1 LTGRNDAV
9 WRYTTAGESHGPAV
23 TGFLEGMPA
32 GLPLGAADVD
42 PDLARRQVGYGRGA
56 RMAIEKDTAEF
67 LGGVRFGKTTGAPL
81 ALLVKNRGREEFKKK
96 PAGYE
101 PLVLPR
107 PGHTDLAGAMKYGLD
122 DMRDVLER
130 ASARE
135 TAARVALG
143 ACARKLL
150 GHFDIAVRSVVER
163 IGAAAADL
171 PERIPAS
178 GWKKVEK
185 SAFRCPDRS
194 AERAMKK
201 AIDDAA
207 AAGDTLGGVVRVVAE
222 GVPPGLGSHSQWDLK
237 LDGRLAGAMMS
248 LPAVKG
254 VGIGIGF
261 EAAEHRGSVVH
272 DPISWSKKKPF
283 GYYRR
288 TNRAG
293 GIEGGISNGEPVVL
307 RVAMKP
313 IPTLRKPLRSVNVK
327 TRASSR
333 AAVVRSDICAVPALG
348 VIAEA
353 VLALEIAGAMR
364 EKFGGDSLREMGENC
379 RNYVRKIGK

>member
-1 LTGRNDAV
+1 MV
-9 WRYTTAGESHGPAV
+9 WKYMTAGESHGPAV

-32 GLPLGAADVD
+32 GLPLGTADVD
-42 PDLARRQVGYGRGA
+42 PDMARRQVGYGRGA

-67 LGGVRFGKTTGAPL
+67 LGGVRFGKTTGAPV
-81 ALLVKNRGREEFKKK
+81 ALLVKNRGREEFGKK
-96 PAGYE
+96 PADYE

-150 GHFDIAVRSVVER
+150 GHFDISVRSVVER
-163 IGAAAADL
+163 IGSAVADL
-171 PERIPAS
+171 PEKIPAS
-178 GWKKVEK
+178 GWKKVEQ
-185 SAFRCPDRS
+185 SAFRCPDAK

-201 AIDDAA
+201 VIDAAA

-222 GVPPGLGSHSQWDLK
+222 SVPPGLGSHSQWDQK

-261 EAAEHRGSVVH
+261 EAAENLGSKVH
-272 DPISWSKKKPF
+272 DPISWSKKKPYGF
-283 GYYRR
+283 YRR

-313 IPTLRKPLRSVNVK
+313 IPTLRKPLRSVNMK

-353 VLALEIAGAMR
+353 VLALELAGAMR
-364 EKFGGDSLREMGENC
+364 EKFGGDSLREMSENY
-379 RNYVRKIGK
+379 RNYVRRIGK

>member
-1 LTGRNDAV
+1 MV
-9 WRYTTAGESHGPAV
+9 WKYMTAGESHGPAV

-32 GLPLGAADVD
+32 GLPLGPADVD

-56 RMAIEKDTAEF
+56 RMAIEKDTARF

-81 ALLVKNRGREEFKKK
+81 ALMVENRGREEFGKR

-107 PGHTDLAGAMKYGLD
+107 PGHTDLAGAVKYGLD

-135 TAARVALG
+135 TAARCALG

-150 GHFDIAVRSVVER
+150 GRFDVTVRSLVER
-163 IGAAAADL
+163 IGSATADV
-171 PERIPAS
+171 PENVPAS
-178 GWKKVEK
+178 SWRKVEK
-185 SAFRCPDRS
+185 SPFRCPDGR
-194 AERAMKK
+194 AEKAMKK
-201 AIDDAA
+201 AVDTAA
-207 AAGDTLGGVVRVVAE
+207 AKGDTLGGVVRVVAE
-222 GVPPGLGSHSQWDLK
+222 NVPPGLGSHSQWDRK

-261 EAAEHRGSVVH
+261 EASERPGSEVH
-272 DPISWSKKKPF
+272 DAIAWSKKKPYGF
-283 GYYRR
+283 YRR

-293 GIEGGISNGEPVVL
+293 GVEGGITNGEAVVL

-313 IPTLRKPLRSVNVK
+313 IPTLRSPLPSVNMK
-327 TRASSR
+327 TKRAAR
-333 AAVVRSDICAVPALG
+333 AAVVRSDVCAVPALG

-353 VLALEIAGAMR
+353 VLALELAGAMR
-364 EKFGGDSLREMGENC
+364 EKFGGDSLREMTSNY
-379 RNYVRKIGK
+379 RNYLRRIGK